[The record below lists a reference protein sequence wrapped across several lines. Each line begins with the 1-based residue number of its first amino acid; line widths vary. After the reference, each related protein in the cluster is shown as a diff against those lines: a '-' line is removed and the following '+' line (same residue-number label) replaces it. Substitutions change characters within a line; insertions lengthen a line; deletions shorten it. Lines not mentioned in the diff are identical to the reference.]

1 MVSSPKYE
9 RDVTHH
15 CGGPTIKPLMIE
27 GEMSIGIWVRIAMD
41 TDTGVLAPF
50 ALPLLLKELN
60 VLVLRDTSV
69 THLDQAIS
77 LETYENISRLIGSS
91 AIYFFAF
98 RRKYII
104 ALDRKCLTLNITTRN
119 IWVGILC

>member
-60 VLVLRDTSV
+60 VLVLRD
-69 THLDQAIS
+69 
-77 LETYENISRLIGSS
+77 ISREC
-91 AIYFFAF
+91 F
-98 RRKYII
+98 RVNPRF
-104 ALDRKCLTLNITTRN
+104 LVPGVSHGND
-119 IWVGILC
+119 GD